1 MTDDQPENGHPLSS
15 HFWSNAQH
23 TEWAAKDVD
32 DMLERGFLD
41 DAEGFYYATGVG
53 YGYATVFDED
63 GSHPILLSQVN
74 SVVDPDCECGMC
86 ESYEINLSFGFPIE
100 MGFQIIEMIQT
111 TLDHYQE
118 QHGPL
123 NRIEF
128 KDAD

>member
-1 MTDDQPENGHPLSS
+1 MNHEPSDKHPLSS
-15 HFWSNAQH
+15 RFWSDAEH
-23 TEWAAKDVD
+23 TEWAAKDID

-53 YGYATVFDED
+53 YGYATVFDEE
-63 GSHPILLSQVN
+63 GSHPILISQVN
-74 SVVDPDCECGMC
+74 SVVNCDCGLC
-86 ESYEINLSFGFPIE
+86 EAYEVNLSFGFPIE

-123 NRIEF
+123 DRIEF
-128 KDAD
+128 RDAD